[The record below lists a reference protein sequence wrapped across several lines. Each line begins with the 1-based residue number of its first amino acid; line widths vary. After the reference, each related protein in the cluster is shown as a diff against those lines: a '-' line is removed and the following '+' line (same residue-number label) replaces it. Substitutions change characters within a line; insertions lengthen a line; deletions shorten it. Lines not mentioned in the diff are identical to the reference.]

1 MSGGLGSLEVGLLTQ
16 FFPVASDITVPLQ
29 RIVNLTRISYFFCRL
44 NSTLGEGGSCGCL
57 DGWVAWK
64 WDCHP
69 AGHLGDPCV
78 TSLQCQVKVS
88 KYISLLSGIAR
99 EHT

>member
-44 NSTLGEGGSCGCL
+44 NSTLGEGGSCGYL
-57 DGWVAWK
+57 EGWVLWVAWK
-64 WDCHP
+64 WDF
-69 AGHLGDPCV
+69 
-78 TSLQCQVKVS
+78 
-88 KYISLLSGIAR
+88 
-99 EHT
+99 